1 MGLIDLIKVSKKYG
15 DKDILKEVSVSINDK
30 DRISIIGQ
38 NGCGKSTLMKIVN
51 NLVDLDDGKVV
62 KQGDIS
68 VEYVHQAPVFP
79 AQKVIDYMHDSMT
92 ELKELAD
99 KYNETINLLEKDVE
113 NEDLL
118 HKSSNLANKLDFY
131 DAWNMDS
138 KVDILIE
145 HFELET
151 LKNRMINTLSGGE
164 QKRVALASVM
174 LKKSD
179 ILFLDEPTNHLDV
192 YMVKFL
198 ENYLKKKNKTIV
210 FVSHDR
216 YFIDELATRVFEV
229 ENGLIRIYNGNYAE
243 YLQRK
248 SMLIEQKTK
257 ENNNMLR
264 LLKDEEEWLRRGV
277 KARKKRDEGR
287 KKRVIG
293 LRSSTKSNT
302 SEIRAM
308 SSALKKEQIQ
318 APPVNKQSKK
328 KVLFDIKNLVLR
340 QGDKLLIDGFEG
352 RILQRDK
359 LAIVGKNGSGK
370 STFLKALLSQVP
382 FEGRIK
388 VGEFK
393 IGYFDQG
400 RNMLDDEKNLL
411 ETFCPMGGDT
421 IAVNGKNMH
430 VYGYLK
436 KFLFPKEFLDKK
448 IKSLSGGEKNRVAL
462 ALLFSKETDCL
473 ILDEPTNDL
482 DIATINILEEYLL
495 GYKGSV
501 LLVSHDRYFVDK
513 IASKLL
519 VIDSLNI
526 ETSYLKYSDY
536 LSLEKSINELKE
548 LELKQKD
555 IEPKIKPLIKEIQKT
570 NQRKLSYKEKLEYQS
585 LEKEIGILEKE
596 IEDMNTTLSDPL
608 KYEEIGIGKL
618 STMLDEA
625 NKSYSEKVN
634 RFLELEEFTEIEVL

>member
-51 NLVDLDDGKVV
+51 NLVELDDGKLV
-62 KQGDIS
+62 KQGDVS

-79 AQKVIDYMHDSMT
+79 NQKVVDYMHDSMT

-99 KYNETINLLEKDVE
+99 EYNEVVKLLENDVE

-131 DAWNMDS
+131 DAWNMDN
-138 KVDILIE
+138 KVNILIE
-145 HFELET
+145 HFELEK
-151 LKNRMINTLSGGE
+151 LQNRLINTLSGGE

-198 ENYLKKKNKTIV
+198 EEYLRKKNKTIV

-216 YFIDELATRVFEV
+216 YFIDELANRIFEV

-243 YLQRK
+243 YLHK
-248 SMLIEQKTK
+248 KAMLIEQKTK
-257 ENNNMLR
+257 ENNNMLT
-264 LLKDEEEWLRRGV
+264 LLRTEEEWLQRGV
-277 KARKKRDEGR
+277 KARRKRDEGR
-287 KKRVIG
+287 KNRVLA
-293 LRSSTKSNT
+293 LRGSTKANT

-308 SSALKKEQIQ
+308 SSALKKEQIK
-318 APPVNKQSKK
+318 APPVHKQSKR
-328 KVLFDIKNLVLR
+328 KVLFDIKNLVLK
-340 QGDKLLIDGFEG
+340 QGGKLLIDGFEG
-352 RILQRDK
+352 RILQKDK
-359 LAIVGKNGSGK
+359 LAIVGKNGCGK

-421 IAVNGKNMH
+421 IQVNGKNMH

-462 ALLFSKETDCL
+462 ALLFSKDTDCL

-482 DIATINILEEYLL
+482 DIATINILEEYLI

-519 VIDSLNI
+519 VIEHCKI

-536 LSLEKSINELKE
+536 LDLEISIKELKE
-548 LELKQKD
+548 IEIEQEKL
-555 IEPKIKPLIKEIQKT
+555 EPKVLVEEIKKSKS
-570 NQRKLSYKEKLEYQS
+570 RKFSYKEKIEYES
-585 LEKEIGILEKE
+585 LNKEIEELEKEIKE
-596 IEDMNTTLSDPL
+596 MNETLSDPL

-618 STMLDEA
+618 SSMLAEA
-625 NKSYSEKVN
+625 NENYNKKVD
-634 RFLELEEFTEIEVL
+634 RFLELEEKVLLI